1 MNWSATELNDLDL
14 GDERLNTRAVHILN
28 T

>member
-14 GDERLNTRAVHILN
+14 GDERLNTRAV
-28 T
+28 

>member
-28 T
+28 